1 MSLPRILLSSPFT
14 PYQKSDPIDDDTD
27 FFYQKNTI
35 GQKMFTMKQVHH
47 WHPLHYIAQ
56 NINADC
62 LVLENPNWEAF
73 VVELSKNTYDVLAI
87 SFTLKS
93 CDKTIRMLEYV
104 RANYPQML
112 TVLGGYG
119 TTMLKQSNLKGE
131 TLQKLTTH
139 VCYGDGV
146 EYMQKLLIEYF
157 DVEPPEGIRQRFIPS
172 YLAFRHTH
180 LPIHQNISFLYSLG
194 CNNRCSFCA
203 TSHQYGCKKIRV
215 LQPEQLTQM
224 FLSEVER
231 NPALESGIIYDE
243 DFLENRKE
251 FLRFLDGVE
260 HSDLFDQR
268 CFSFFIFASVRS
280 IEQYSVE
287 ELVRARIGTIFIG
300 VESLVDQILQ
310 VEKLP
315 KRGKRSV
322 RDLFNELHGA
332 GIHTIASTIVGW
344 DQHTRENIGPE
355 MQAYVQLNPTL
366 TQIIPLSAFP
376 GTTLWSQM
384 VEAGR
389 VNPDYDFDH
398 QVFGYSSLQYKHLT
412 QEDVKQIVTDTGRA
426 IIEDGGPW
434 VYKFP
439 VNYWRG
445 YKTYSNHESEV
456 LRKRSLLYRK
466 RFIQLFPLALA
477 SIFFFYGKGF
487 QKRWFEQIPV
497 IVKDFPIRTLWA
509 FPVGVLQ
516 SLAVGALYLVQSLRF
531 HFRKQGEQPPFIRYH
546 YSDLVL
552 QKKELISFD

>member
-1 MSLPRILLSSPFT
+1 MTLPRVLLSSPFT
-14 PYQKSDPIDDDTD
+14 PYKKSDPVDDDTD

-56 NINADC
+56 NIHAESI
-62 LVLENPNWEAF
+62 VLENPNWEAF
-73 VVELSKNTYDVLAI
+73 VAELSSQPYDVLAI

-93 CDKTIRMLEYV
+93 CDKTIQMLEYV
-104 RANYPQML
+104 REKYPNMI

-119 TTMLKQSNLKGE
+119 TTMLKQSNRKGE
-131 TLQKLTTH
+131 ALQKLTSN

-146 EYMQKLLIEYF
+146 EFMQKLLKEYF
-157 DVEPPEGIRQRFIPS
+157 HVDAPQGIRQRFIPS
-172 YLAFRHTH
+172 YLAFKHTH

-215 LQPEQLTQM
+215 LQPEQLAQM
-224 FLSEVER
+224 FLAEVEH

-243 DFLENRKE
+243 DFLENRKD
-251 FLRFLDGVE
+251 FLRFLEGVE
-260 HSDLFDQR
+260 NSDLLDQR

-287 ELVRARIGTIFIG
+287 ELVRARIGTVFIG
-300 VESLVDQILQ
+300 VESLVDSILQ

-322 RDLFNELHGA
+322 SDLFRELHSA

-344 DQHTRENIGPE
+344 DQHTPENIGPE

-389 VNPDYDFDH
+389 VNPDYDFDN
-398 QVFGYSSLQYKHLT
+398 QVFGYSSLQYKNLS
-412 QEDVKQIVTDTGRA
+412 QEEVKSIVTQTGVS
-426 IIEDGGPW
+426 IIQDGGPW

-439 VNYWRG
+439 VNYWNG
-445 YKTYSNHESEV
+445 YKTFLKHENEV
-456 LRKRSLLYRK
+456 LRKRSLIYKK
-466 RFIQLFPLALA
+466 RFLQLFPLALA
-477 SIFFFYGKGF
+477 SILFFYGKGF
-487 QKRWFEQIPV
+487 QKRWIQQIPKM
-497 IVKDFPIRTLWA
+497 IKDFPLHSIWG
-509 FPVGVLQ
+509 FPLGILQ
-516 SLAVGALYLVQSLRF
+516 SLGIGAIYSFQSIRYS
-531 HFRKQGEQPPFIRYH
+531 FRKQGEQPPYIRYS
-546 YSDLVL
+546 YRDLLL
-552 QKKELISFD
+552 QKKERIRLD